1 MPSKGCSP
9 ASYGVPVIGRRSIK
23 VVHDH
28 VLRLVV
34 LVGHFVSLKVLR
46 FIDYERDVPRSSL
59 HKFQLDKNQLK
70 IHNFQSC
77 LM

>member
-9 ASYGVPVIGRRSIK
+9 ASYGVSVIGRRSIK

-34 LVGHFVSLKVLR
+34 LVGHFVSLKVLK
-46 FIDYERDVPRSSL
+46 FIDYERDVPRSS
-59 HKFQLDKNQLK
+59 QLDKNQLK